1 MLYQFFRK
9 MKKLHFEHFLLIFIL
24 ILNTSC
30 SSHSKQNNKAQIE
43 FLLKLE
49 IIEKFLIEKG
59 TNNGEILDNA
69 ILFIESLTNIKSD
82 FIPGK
87 EIMLVPSEKNLND
100 WKKWYKRNKKCLYWD
115 EKEQKV
121 KLKL

>member
-1 MLYQFFRK
+1 MEFVFFS
-9 MKKLHFEHFLLIFIL
+9 
-24 ILNTSC
+24 ILNCKTTRKDSRG
-30 SSHSKQNNKAQIE
+30 S
-43 FLLKLE
+43 
-49 IIEKFLIEKG
+49 
-59 TNNGEILDNA
+59 GEILDNA

-87 EIMLVPSEKNLND
+87 EIMLVPSDKNLID
-100 WKKWYKRNKKCLYWD
+100 WKKWFKRNKKYLYWD